1 MAGQFE
7 SNLRKELRG
16 IASAKGFRSTVIKV
30 GELRKKTPPQKYES
44 FVQILRSTAP
54 IKARYF
60 ISGGRRNFADLL
72 YQSNLETLTLPREI
86 MFSTAWLSQHAKA
99 LNEFLSFSKLIEELV
114 IRSEFT
120 EALYEITAFIERQ
133 GWSVWATELYFFL
146 VKAVDGF
153 DKLKEVAEALA
164 SKATPRIAALF
175 FACLL
180 DRNDDNYSVEAF
192 FSKWK
197 EVFSN
202 IKQKSLRQYL
212 SFRAVTQIDDGLEAG
227 LASCLSVDVLN
238 SIYDCYEMLVDTC
251 ATSII
256 ERLSPE
262 SMECSK
268 QAARALLDAGIKDIR
283 LEKILL
289 LHGGNAAISG
299 FASTSASQE
308 VYDFLSQISASLNFD
323 LPYNIVELVS
333 DVSENGPD
341 AEASLSRLL
350 HLGVNLKVLPFGSS
364 IINLVFRVSEN
375 DILSPKVDGWTNFQ
389 NSCFRLEDCAALEA
403 EKALIYLKDF
413 ATQNADNEV
422 ATAEVKY
429 LIGTLSGV
437 NYSLPPKSLNGVVL
451 FWLGV
456 SLVKQDR
463 CDDAEKIIPLL
474 SELGN
479 YWARQANK
487 LYVVLLV
494 TSGQLELAVNTAAT
508 AIVQAKKFS
517 SELTLPLI
525 FKGRKWNDFRYLD
538 PLAVGVV
545 AFCSNVVK
553 GDASTLY
560 ICRMACRAVYKKNEQ
575 FEIVWSSS
583 GSLRRQLMR
592 FFFKNVWIEENLS
605 LTDIATSQQ
614 ARLERLGTLQKLFA
628 LDSKNEKEYAEEIKS
643 LTLHQT
649 LWLGLKHINE
659 SRVFVNEPAIL
670 RWAEKELA
678 LDFDRW
684 KRTEVTPPDETILKE
699 VITKFFSD
707 QGSDG
712 IKKTPSAEVTSEQDV
727 LMISIAERLLKRFLL
742 DPADG
747 LNSYLSSRI
756 RHGSLKGTVLGPLEE
771 AGLLLNTKALDDLDF
786 HANQNISPVHLQKA
800 AAAVMEFSSTISTML
815 DYCNKEIIR
824 IHTPETPNGK
834 ISIYFDKPVAA
845 RVYSESAKVSSLPIF
860 VGFCFETF
868 WSAAGVSLLDISNY
882 FLYDFKL
889 KIQAEFDSLIDK
901 VIVLGDDLE
910 PLLTAIRSAST
921 ATQLQ
926 CDAVASWFL
935 PEKELEQ
942 RVFTLDETIE
952 IANKATRNVYRLF
965 NAKIIKHQNESL
977 SVLLTAYGLT
987 TISDC
992 LYIVLENAWKHSG
1005 LESDSYNIDMSF
1017 SFDPVSSLLR
1027 IQIKN
1032 PLSEEKLS
1040 ELRRWRLA
1048 QIQKKYEGGPS
1059 LEMVPVEGGSG
1070 IPKLAKISRY
1080 ADNGLCEPLK
1090 IDVDDLDLFS
1100 VTIHIPLY
1108 KRGDAYDAY
1117 YQ

>member
-16 IASAKGFRSTVIKV
+16 IASAKGYRSSVVKI
-30 GELRKKTPPQKYES
+30 GEMRKKTPPQKYED
-44 FVQILRSTAP
+44 FVQIFRTTAP
-54 IKARYF
+54 VKARYF
-60 ISGGRRNFADLL
+60 ISGGRQNFADLL
-72 YQSNLETLTLPREI
+72 YQANLETLTLPREI
-86 MFSTAWLSQHAKA
+86 MFSTAWLSQHSRA
-99 LNEFLSFSKLIEELV
+99 LNDFLSFSHMIEELI

-120 EALYEITAFIERQ
+120 TALNEITTFIERQ
-133 GWSVWATELYFFL
+133 GWSIWATELYFFL
-146 VKAVDGF
+146 VKAVNGF
-153 DKLKEVAEALA
+153 EKLKEVAEALA
-164 SKATPRIAALF
+164 SKATPRISALF

-180 DRNDDNYSVEAF
+180 DRNDDNYSVDAF
-192 FSKWK
+192 YSKWK

-202 IKQKSLRQYL
+202 VKQKSLRQYL

-238 SIYDCYEMLVDTC
+238 SIYDCYETLLDTC
-251 ATSII
+251 ATSTI

-262 SMECSK
+262 SMESSK
-268 QAARALLDAGIKDIR
+268 QAARTLLAAGIDDIR

-289 LHGGNAAISG
+289 LNGESSKPNKSLY
-299 FASTSASQE
+299 STTSQN
-308 VYDFLSQISASLNFD
+308 VHDFLSQVSATLDFQ
-323 LPYNIVELVS
+323 LPFNIVNLVC
-333 DVSENGPD
+333 DVAENGPD

-350 HLGVNLKVLPFGSS
+350 HLGVNLKVLSFGSS
-364 IINLVFRVSEN
+364 IINLVFRISEN
-375 DILSPKVDGWTNFQ
+375 DILSPKIDGWTNFQ
-389 NSCFRLEDCAALEA
+389 NSCFRLEDCAALDAKNALAYLNAFEA
-403 EKALIYLKDF
+403 EYAND
-413 ATQNADNEV
+413 ESM
-422 ATAEVKY
+422 AEDVRY
-429 LIGTLSGV
+429 LINTLSGV
-437 NYSLPPKSLNGVVL
+437 NYEPPPTAFNGVIL

-456 SLVKQDR
+456 SLVKQNR
-463 CDDAEKIIPLL
+463 CDEAEKIIPLL
-474 SELGN
+474 NGLGN
-479 YWARQANK
+479 HWKRQANK

-494 TSGQLELAVNTAAT
+494 ASGQLELAVNTAAS

-560 ICRMACRAVYKKNEQ
+560 ICRMACRAVYKKNEK
-575 FEIVWSSS
+575 FETTWSSS
-583 GSLRRQLMR
+583 EPLRRQLMR

-628 LDSKNEKEYAEEIKS
+628 LDTKNEKEYAEEIKS

-659 SRVFVNEPAIL
+659 SRIFVNEPAIL

-684 KRTEVTPPDETILKE
+684 KRTEITPPDETILKE

-707 QGSDG
+707 QGGDG

-756 RHGSLKGTVLGPLEE
+756 RHGSLKGTILGPLEE

-786 HANQNISPVHLQKA
+786 HANQNISPIHLQKA
-800 AAAVMEFSSTISTML
+800 AATVVEFSSTISSML

-845 RVYSESAKVSSLPIF
+845 KVYSESAKVSSLPIF

-868 WSAAGVSLLDISNY
+868 WSAARVSLQEISNY
-882 FLYDFKL
+882 FLFDFKQ
-889 KIQAEFDSLIDK
+889 KIQSEFDSLIEK
-901 VIVLGDDLE
+901 LIVLGDDFE
-910 PLLTAIRSAST
+910 PLLTSIRTAST

-965 NAKIIKHQNESL
+965 NAKIIKHKNESL
-977 SVLLTAYGLT
+977 NVLLTAYGLT

-992 LYIVLENAWKHSG
+992 LYIILENAWKHSG

-1017 SFDPVSSLLR
+1017 SFDSTSSLLR
-1027 IQIKN
+1027 IQIKS
-1032 PLSEEKLS
+1032 PLSENKLV
-1040 ELRRWRLA
+1040 ELRDWRLA
-1048 QIQKKYEGGPS
+1048 QIRKKYEGGPS

-1090 IDVDDLDLFS
+1090 IDVDDQDLFS